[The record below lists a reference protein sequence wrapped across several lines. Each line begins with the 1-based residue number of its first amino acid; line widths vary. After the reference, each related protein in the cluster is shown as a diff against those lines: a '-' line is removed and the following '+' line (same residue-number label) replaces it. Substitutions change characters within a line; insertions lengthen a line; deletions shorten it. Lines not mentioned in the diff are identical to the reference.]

1 MRYPDAPG
9 FRGTETSRAAAE
21 YVAPTAA
28 RMLDRVES
36 YLRANGPACPEEIC
50 AGIARP
56 GERLLLN
63 SVRARCTQLRAQ
75 GRLVD
80 SGQRGKG
87 ESGKVRV
94 IRWRCATPDELALHL
109 ARKAAE
115 AEKTSG
121 NVSLGDRRAAPENG
135 ADDD

>member
-1 MRYPDAPG
+1 MQYPDAPG
-9 FRGTETSRAAAE
+9 WKRGETSRAAAE

-28 RMLDRVES
+28 RMADRVES
-36 YLRANGPACPEEIC
+36 YLRARGPACPEEIC
-50 AGIARP
+50 EGMARP
-56 GERLLLN
+56 GERLLLT

-94 IRWRCATPDELALHL
+94 IRWRVATPDELALHL

-115 AEKTSG
+115 AEKVG
-121 NVSLGDRRAAPENG
+121 GDDA
-135 ADDD
+135 